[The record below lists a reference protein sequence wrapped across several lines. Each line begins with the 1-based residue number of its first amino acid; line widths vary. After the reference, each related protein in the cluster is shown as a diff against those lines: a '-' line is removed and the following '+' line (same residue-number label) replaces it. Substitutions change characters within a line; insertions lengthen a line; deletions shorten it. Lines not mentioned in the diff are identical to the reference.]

1 MTEITIAET
10 RAFASTC
17 HRQRSL
23 HISLLETI
31 ISPAHI
37 LSVMPI
43 QRLFS
48 RRDARTFPNTTKED
62 VITRVSEFLRQ
73 AQFRIDFVAPFQ
85 LHAEQFYQKL
95 GLRRVMDV
103 WVSDSGTGT
112 VVSIDF
118 SATLGDAE
126 TAVGLVGAVLY
137 LPLAVAVGA
146 VSYLDYE
153 ADANAMMQSLWAY
166 LSSGQ
171 PAPGGAP
178 TMPRRCGNCGQPLDP
193 DARFCKRC
201 GAQASV

>member
-1 MTEITIAET
+1 
-10 RAFASTC
+10 
-17 HRQRSL
+17 
-23 HISLLETI
+23 
-31 ISPAHI
+31 
-37 LSVMPI
+37 MPI

-48 RRDARTFPNTTKED
+48 RRDARTFPNTSKED
-62 VITRVSEFLRQ
+62 ITTRVSEFLRQ
-73 AQFRIDFVAPFQ
+73 AQFRIDFSSPFQ
-85 LHAEQFYQKL
+85 IHAEQYYQKL

-103 WVSDSGTGT
+103 WINDSGPGT

-153 ADANAMMQSLWAY
+153 SDANALIQSLWSY
-166 LSSGQ
+166 LSAGQ
-171 PAPGGAP
+171 PVPGAVP
-178 TMPRRCGNCGQPLDP
+178 MMPRRCGNCGLPLDV

-201 GAQASV
+201 GAQASP